1 MALDGAKISDLQVL
15 PTTTIEDNDLWEVVR
30 SGVNYK
36 INGATFK
43 SVMGQYGGGTGG
55 GTGGGIADVPDVPNG
70 VTYMRRS
77 RVGQSG
83 E

>member
-1 MALDGAKISDLQVL
+1 MDGVKISDLQVL

-55 GTGGGIADVPDVPNG
+55 GIVDVPDVPNG
-70 VTYMRRS
+70 VTYIRRS

>member
-1 MALDGAKISDLQVL
+1 MALDGSKISDLPAL

-55 GTGGGIADVPDVPNG
+55 GISDVPDVTTG
-70 VTYMRRS
+70 GITYIRRS
-77 RVGQSG
+77 RIGQSG